1 MTYAIT
7 IQDLSKSFGN
17 HIIFENFS
25 LKIKKGSMIAI
36 HGKSGSG
43 KSTLLNIIG
52 SLEKPDSGHIKVLD
66 YENVKPNS
74 KKAENMLRYNI
85 AYLFQNYALIDNLT
99 VEKNIKLA
107 MHYRKDKKLSMIS
120 DALKLVGLEGFENKK
135 IYTLSG
141 GEQQRVALART
152 FLKPCDI
159 ILADEPTGN
168 VDDENKEIIIKILL
182 KLKEEGK
189 TIIVVTH
196 DTSLDKYFDEIIV
209 LESK

>member
-1 MTYAIT
+1 MTYAVT
-7 IQDLSKSFGN
+7 IQNLSKSFGD
-17 HIIFENFS
+17 HIIFEDFS
-25 LKIKKGSMIAI
+25 LEILKGSMIAI
-36 HGKSGSG
+36 QGKSGSG

-52 SLEKPDSGHIKVLD
+52 ALEKPDDGTIQVLD

-74 KKAENMLRYNI
+74 KKSEKMLRYKI

-99 VEKNIKLA
+99 VEKNLKLA
-107 MHYRKDKKLSMIS
+107 MHYRKDKSPSMIR

-141 GEQQRVALART
+141 GEQQRIALART

-168 VDDENKEIIIKILL
+168 VDDENKEMIIGILS
-182 KLKEEGK
+182 KLKETGK

-196 DTSLDKYFDEIIV
+196 DTSLDKYFDDIIV
-209 LESK
+209 LD

>member
-1 MTYAIT
+1 MTYAVT
-7 IQDLSKSFGN
+7 IQNLSKSFGD
-17 HIIFENFS
+17 HIIFEDFS
-25 LKIKKGSMIAI
+25 LEILKGSMIAI
-36 HGKSGSG
+36 QGKSGSG

-52 SLEKPDSGHIKVLD
+52 ALEKPDDGTIQVLD

-74 KKAENMLRYNI
+74 KKSEKMLRYKI

-99 VEKNIKLA
+99 VEKNLKLA
-107 MHYRKDKKLSMIS
+107 MHYRKDKSPSMIR

-141 GEQQRVALART
+141 GEQQRIALART

-168 VDDENKEIIIKILL
+168 VDDENKEMIIEILS
-182 KLKEEGK
+182 KLKETGK

-196 DTSLDKYFDEIIV
+196 DTSLDKYFDDIIV
-209 LESK
+209 LD

>member
-1 MTYAIT
+1 MTYAVT
-7 IQDLSKSFGN
+7 IQNLSKSFGD
-17 HIIFENFS
+17 HIIFEDFS
-25 LKIKKGSMIAI
+25 LEILKGSMIAI
-36 HGKSGSG
+36 QGKSGSG

-52 SLEKPDSGHIKVLD
+52 ALEKPDDGTIQVLD

-74 KKAENMLRYNI
+74 KKSEKMLRYKI

-99 VEKNIKLA
+99 VEKNLKLA
-107 MHYRKDKKLSMIS
+107 MHYRKDKSPSMIR

-141 GEQQRVALART
+141 GEQQRIALART

-168 VDDENKEIIIKILL
+168 VDDENKEMIIGILS
-182 KLKEEGK
+182 KLKETGK
-189 TIIVVTH
+189 TR
-196 DTSLDKYFDEIIV
+196 
-209 LESK
+209 

>member
-1 MTYAIT
+1 MERLAFLMHLYVVLICGIT
-7 IQDLSKSFGN
+7 L
-17 HIIFENFS
+17 
-25 LKIKKGSMIAI
+25 KGSMIAI
-36 HGKSGSG
+36 QGKSGSG

-52 SLEKPDSGHIKVLD
+52 ALEKPDDGTIQVLD

-74 KKAENMLRYNI
+74 KKSEKMLRYKI

-99 VEKNIKLA
+99 VEKNLKLA
-107 MHYRKDKKLSMIS
+107 MHYRKDKSPSMIR

-141 GEQQRVALART
+141 GEQQRIALART

-168 VDDENKEIIIKILL
+168 VDDENKEMIIGILS
-182 KLKEEGK
+182 KLKETGK

-196 DTSLDKYFDEIIV
+196 DTSLDKYFDDIIV
-209 LESK
+209 LD

>member
-1 MTYAIT
+1 MTYAVT
-7 IQDLSKSFGN
+7 IQNLSKSFGD
-17 HIIFENFS
+17 HIIFEDFS
-25 LKIKKGSMIAI
+25 LEILKGSMIAI
-36 HGKSGSG
+36 QGKSGSG

-52 SLEKPDSGHIKVLD
+52 ALEKPDDGTIQVLD

-74 KKAENMLRYNI
+74 KKSEKMLRYKI

-99 VEKNIKLA
+99 VEKNLNLA
-107 MHYRKDKKLSMIS
+107 MHYRKDKSPSMIR

-141 GEQQRVALART
+141 GEQQRIALART

-168 VDDENKEIIIKILL
+168 VDDENKEMIIGILS
-182 KLKEEGK
+182 KLKETGK

-196 DTSLDKYFDEIIV
+196 DTSLDKYFDDIIV
-209 LESK
+209 LD